1 MASGS
6 ASELPAL
13 KDQKGSFVERFTDHP
28 AAQWWSVD
36 TWTKAGDLALKLL
49 AIVGAIAALNLLTV
63 SPKLSVDVR
72 CRQQIDTERVTG
84 LYQQRLRSPPSI
96 LTQSMNLALKRNE
109 NALNGEG
116 VSTRC
121 AQTDSPESILR
132 QRNQVLVGGHTALN
146 REQFV
151 FARDALRQAES
162 VVATVTITNHGKAS
176 ASSVAIEAP
185 PVFVRTAR
193 HEGSELAPG
202 DATYAQFLAR
212 QGEEQAALGSVLTFR
227 VHSDRKLAV
236 DIRSLLILL
245 AVLAGVFLVPALAI
259 DFFRFNASASK
270 RPTDT
275 RQRGKRRNGHAVSRR
290 KALPSAESGSSSST

>member
-1 MASGS
+1 MVPRSTSG
-6 ASELPAL
+6 LPAFRN
-13 KDQKGSFVERFTDHP
+13 QRGAFFERFTDHP

-72 CRQQIDTERVTG
+72 CRQQIDTQRVTG
-84 LYQQRLRSPPSI
+84 LYQQRLHSPPSI
-96 LTQSMNLALKRNE
+96 VTQSMNLALKRNE
-109 NALNGEG
+109 SALHGNGA
-116 VSTRC
+116 STRC

-132 QRNQVLVGGHTALN
+132 QRNRVLVRGHTALS
-146 REQFV
+146 RQQFV

-162 VVATVTITNHGKAS
+162 VLATATVTNHGKAS
-176 ASSVAIEAP
+176 ASSVEIEAP
-185 PVFVRTAR
+185 PVFVRTAK

-212 QGEEQAALGSVLTFR
+212 QGEEQAALGSILTFR
-227 VHSDRKLAV
+227 VHSDRRLAV

-259 DFFRFNASASK
+259 DFVRFNASAS
-270 RPTDT
+270 RQPADT
-275 RQRGKRRNGHAVSRR
+275 RQPGERRNGQAVWRR
-290 KALPSAESGSSSST
+290 